1 MRCTSWRYLGA
12 KMKIILSQQEVLDIV
27 LAAIRNKVADEF
39 NEISIEKYSTD
50 NFCTIRYVEP
60 AFEESDK

>member
-1 MRCTSWRYLGA
+1 
-12 KMKIILSQQEVLDIV
+12 MKIILTQQEVLDIV
-27 LAAIRNKVADEF
+27 LASVKNRVHEPF

-60 AFEESDK
+60 TFEESDK